1 MIFFFAGKE
10 GSGNCKMLMD
20 CFSDLCHEFGI
31 PLASDKSVGP
41 VTMLTFLGLDI
52 DTENMLIKIP
62 QSKLDALVQMLEQF
76 LTGKKITLK
85 DLQSLVG
92 SLSFFGKAISS
103 SRAFNRRFYDLM
115 AHAKKPHHF
124 IKLRAEVKEDM
135 RMWFCF

>member
-1 MIFFFAGKE
+1 MIFFFVGKE
-10 GSGNCKMLMD
+10 GSGNCKKLMD

-76 LTGKKITLK
+76 LTGKNITFK

-92 SLSFFGKAISS
+92 SLSFF
-103 SRAFNRRFYDLM
+103 FF
-115 AHAKKPHHF
+115 
-124 IKLRAEVKEDM
+124 
-135 RMWFCF
+135 FCFQIHTQNYFKYFYHRPVNVYLRFKTTGI

>member
-1 MIFFFAGKE
+1 
-10 GSGNCKMLMD
+10 MLMD
-20 CFSDLCHEFGI
+20 CFSGTCHEFGI

-85 DLQSLVG
+85 DLQSFVG

-103 SRAFNRRFYDLM
+103 SRAFNRRFYDHM